1 MNSLKKMLGVL
12 WMMMGPGAIGFLVY
26 QASRKLGSVTA
37 TTNDWL
43 QWGIIILI
51 FLPIALGFVIFGFY
65 SMKGE
70 YDMD

>member
-1 MNSLKKMLGVL
+1 MNSIKRFLGIVWMLS
-12 WMMMGPGAIGFLVY
+12 GPGVIGFLLY
-26 QASRKLGSVTA
+26 QAARKLGAVTA
-37 TTNDWL
+37 TTNDFL
-43 QWGIIILI
+43 QWSIIILI